1 MVVTDL
7 IPARLLPVAAIRA
20 DMDRERAMRGLTGEQ
35 VPQPSKDTMDVEDV
49 HLRKA
54 LMRKLRWPRDG
65 ARRPWLVGIAMLGGP
80 GAPWQGVGNV
90 VRSWSASSFCTVW
103 QKLPLKEHPQMK
115 QWKSQWV
122 DVNRM
127 ALDIFYGH
135 ITDPYR

>member
-1 MVVTDL
+1 MTTEL
-7 IPARLLPVAAIRA
+7 LPARLLPVAAIRA
-20 DMDRERAMRGLTGEQ
+20 DMDRERAMRALAGEALI
-35 VPQPSKDTMDVEDV
+35 PLEDDKN
-49 HLRKA
+49 LRKA

-65 ARRPWLVGIAMLGGP
+65 QRRPWLVGTPMIGGP
-80 GAPWQGVGNV
+80 GAPWEGLGNV

-103 QKLPLKEHPQMK
+103 RKLPVPAHPQMK

-122 DVNRM
+122 DADRV